1 MERKYSAGKNRTSPH
16 RESPVKDIS
25 NYAQR
30 PREITP
36 PTNFSQR
43 PREITPLRETVRVMH
58 PDTTTTDHTSDNDSS
73 YTDSSDYGTDDQF
86 IPTRSYHIPSAM
98 QNRTRQRENDSKLRY
113 YDPSNFLPTDGAI
126 NLQQGKSTEPGSF
139 QRVNGYGLSDITN
152 ISDLSPEL
160 DRSNIYSSS
169 PPKKISPISYPDITP
184 PKDGPVP
191 QVPPMPKGFSR
202 AQSSSSQV
210 PVPQVSKTPVS
221 QSQDHQVPLMPRK
234 DMGSGP
240 QVVPPRPQVTSPRPQ
255 AATSETQAAPS
266 GTQLPLGSQVVPSG
280 PQVVP
285 TGLDEPRQDRA
296 RTQASHQRSDSRS
309 RSHGD
314 SVERE
319 VPWPQGGPPPYSEE
333 QSDLV

>member
-1 MERKYSAGKNRTSPH
+1 MPMERKYSAGKNRTSPH
-16 RESPVKDIS
+16 LESPVKDIS
-25 NYAQR
+25 NYAQKT
-30 PREITP
+30 REITP

-58 PDTTTTDHTSDNDSS
+58 PDTTTTDHTSDNESS

-86 IPTRSYHIPSAM
+86 IPTRSYHITPQHAM
-98 QNRTRQRENDSKLRY
+98 QNRSGQRQNDPNLRY
-113 YDPSNFLPTDGAI
+113 YDPSNFLRIDGAR
-126 NLQQGKSTEPGSF
+126 NLQQGKSDEPGSF

-160 DRSNIYSSS
+160 DRSNVYSSS
-169 PPKKISPISYPDITP
+169 PPKKVSPISYPDFTP

-210 PVPQVSKTPVS
+210 QVPQQVYKTPVS
-221 QSQDHQVPLMPRK
+221 QSQDHQVPSMQRK
-234 DMGSGP
+234 DSGSGP
-240 QVVPPRPQVTSPRPQ
+240 QVVPPRSQVTSF
-255 AATSETQAAPS
+255 E
-266 GTQLPLGSQVVPSG
+266 SQVVPSG

-285 TGLDEPRQDRA
+285 SGLDESRQDRA
-296 RTQASHQRSDSRS
+296 VTQAAHLRSDSRS
-309 RSHGD
+309 RGD

-319 VPWPQGGPPPYSEE
+319 VPWPQGGPPPYTEE